1 MDMASK
7 FILLRT
13 LALLFEI
20 LSLFEF
26 FNEEN
31 TCHVT
36 QFYLLCQATPFQ
48 DRRYS
53 EEWLCGVL
61 CCSSPQFIN

>member
-13 LALLFEI
+13 STLLFEI
-20 LSLFEF
+20 LSLFEI

-31 TCHVT
+31 TCDVT
-36 QFYLLCQATPFQ
+36 QFHLLCQAAPFQ
-48 DRRYS
+48 DSRYS
-53 EEWLCGVL
+53 EDCPYEVL
-61 CCSSPQFIN
+61 C